1 MSSVTYI
8 HPSFIF
14 DVDNCSFVNKVFHSV
29 HAYDLPQLP
38 NVVVFSLC
46 IRKKE
51 RTNIRIITKL
61 QLETDCRHDVCSAS
75 VVMLTF
81 DISVMTISAP

>member
-38 NVVVFSLC
+38 NVVVFSMY
-46 IRKKE
+46 KKE
-51 RTNIRIITKL
+51 RKNKHKNNYKVTARN
-61 QLETDCRHDVCSAS
+61 
-75 VVMLTF
+75 
-81 DISVMTISAP
+81 